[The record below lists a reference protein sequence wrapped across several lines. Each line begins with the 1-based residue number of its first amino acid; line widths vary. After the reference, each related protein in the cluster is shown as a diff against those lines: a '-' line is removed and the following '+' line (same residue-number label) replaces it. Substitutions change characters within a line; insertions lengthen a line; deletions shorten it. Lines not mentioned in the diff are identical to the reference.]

1 MRTISLTE
9 LASKENIQIS
19 EIFAIHQY
27 WREDNETFVMN
38 HPRRQSALLWFRG
51 IDGEYTTEQG
61 KRISVPRDKR
71 LSTQCFFRRS
81 SIAG

>member
-27 WREDNETFVMN
+27 WREGNETFVMN
-38 HPRRQSALLWFRG
+38 HPRRQSSIVG
-51 IDGEYTTEQG
+51 SKY
-61 KRISVPRDKR
+61 SVVCGH
-71 LSTQCFFRRS
+71 LSEHPSNLDIYFLIFVS
-81 SIAG
+81 F